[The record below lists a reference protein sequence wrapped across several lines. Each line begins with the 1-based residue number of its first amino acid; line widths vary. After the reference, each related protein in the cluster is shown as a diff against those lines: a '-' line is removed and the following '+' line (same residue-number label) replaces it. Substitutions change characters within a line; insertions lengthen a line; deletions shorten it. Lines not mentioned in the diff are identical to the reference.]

1 MFNYVAKKLVGT
13 KNQRELKR
21 LNPLV
26 GRINERESWAKTL
39 DDTRI
44 REQVQ
49 AWKKEVEG
57 APGKEKSAVLDRILP
72 DCFALT
78 RESSMRSLGMRH
90 FDVQLIGGM
99 ALHKGMIAEMKTG
112 EGKTL
117 VATLPCV
124 LNALEGKGV
133 HVVTVNDYLAK
144 RDAEWMGRLYRHMGL
159 STGVVVH
166 GISDRERQKEY
177 GSDITYGQN
186 NEFGF
191 DYLRDNM
198 KFRLSDY
205 VQRELH
211 YAIVDEV
218 DSILIDEARTPLI
231 ISGPSEESTDK
242 YYKIN
247 KVIPGLVR
255 DRDYTVDEKARSVV
269 LTDEGVEKVEAKLQV
284 PNLYDPEQIETLH
297 HVEQGLKA
305 HTLYRKDHEY
315 VVKDG
320 EVIIV
325 DDFTGRLMPG
335 RRWSDGLHQAVEAK
349 ENVKIENENQ
359 TLATVSF
366 QNYFRLYSKLS
377 GMTGT
382 ADTEAGE
389 FADIY
394 KLEVLVIPTNRV
406 NVRKDLQDTVYK
418 TEREK
423 FKAVCDDV
431 EERWKKGQPVLV
443 GTVSIAKSEVLSQ
456 LLKKRGVAHDV
467 LNAKQHER
475 EAELVAQAGRKGRIT
490 ISTNMAGRGTDI
502 LLGGNAEFLAKR
514 EVGVEPSLNDIEGR
528 LVQARVEKAKA
539 DGGREEPASPATGGG
554 QKPQHRSFAPV
565 TAAEVEAQ
573 YQADYAGWKERY
585 EAAMV
590 KYKGEVQKEHDEV
603 VALGGLHILGTERHE
618 SRRIDNQLR
627 GRAGRQGD
635 PGSSKFYLSLE
646 DDLMRIFASDRIA
659 KLMETFGVQENEPI
673 EHPWLTKAIQGAQER
688 VEGQNFD
695 IRKNLLEYD
704 DVMNQQRKTI
714 YGMRKEV
721 LAAGAGVPLVW
732 FTEDLK
738 TRKKT
743 RFEKMVDWNDQEE
756 HFYDLM
762 EDLIIEI
769 VDEALPRSKN
779 DEFDPKALQ
788 LRVREQLNVDMSFAG
803 AQLDREKLQL
813 DVFTVAE
820 KKLKTKLALLG
831 DDFRL
836 YTQWLYLNTIDQ
848 LWKDHLLQMDHLR
861 QGIGLRSYG
870 QKDPKIEYKKEGFE
884 LFQIMKGRIAGS
896 TIAMVMR
903 VEPAQQPQ
911 QPAAASQTAQPA
923 QARPATT
930 LPPLPQRTRQQTIES
945 HGEAPTASGGQGG
958 AAASPASQIVRTGPR
973 VGRNDPC
980 PCGSGKKYK
989 KCHLP
994 LEEGTGAAI
1003 D

>member
-1 MFNYVAKKLVGT
+1 MFNYVLRKIVGT

-21 LNPLV
+21 MQPLV
-26 GRINERESWAKTL
+26 ARINEREGWAKSL
-39 DDTRI
+39 SDEQI
-44 REQVQ
+44 REQVRS
-49 AWKKEVEG
+49 WGKEVAD
-57 APGKEKSAVLDRILP
+57 APPPEKSAVLDRILP
-72 DCFALT
+72 DVFALT
-78 RESSMRSLGMRH
+78 RESSVRALGMRH

-99 ALHKGMIAEMKTG
+99 GLHRGMIAEMKTG

-144 RDAEWMGRLYRHMGL
+144 RDAEWMGRIYRQMGL
-159 STGVVVH
+159 SVGCVVH
-166 GISDRERQKEY
+166 
-177 GSDITYGQN
+177 
-186 NEFGF
+186 
-191 DYLRDNM
+191 
-198 KFRLSDY
+198 
-205 VQRELH
+205 
-211 YAIVDEV
+211 A
-218 DSILIDEARTPLI
+218 
-231 ISGPSEESTDK
+231 
-242 YYKIN
+242 
-247 KVIPGLVR
+247 
-255 DRDYTVDEKARSVV
+255 
-269 LTDEGVEKVEAKLQV
+269 DEGVEKVEARLGV

-297 HVEQGLKA
+297 HVEQALRA

-359 TLATVSF
+359 TLPTVSF
-366 QNYFRLYSKLS
+366 QNYFRLYTKLA

-382 ADTEAGE
+382 ADTEAAE
-389 FADIY
+389 FAQIY
-394 KLEVLVIPTNRV
+394 KLEVLVIPTNKQ
-406 NVRKDLQDTVYK
+406 NIRKDLQDTVYK

-443 GTVSIAKSEVLSQ
+443 GTVSIAKSEVLSG
-456 LLKKRGVAHDV
+456 LLKKRGVPHDV

-475 EAELVAQAGRKGRIT
+475 EAEIVAQAGRKGRIT

-502 LLGGNAEFLAKR
+502 LLGGNPEFLAKR
-514 EVGVEPSLNDIEGR
+514 EVGAEPSPVEIEGR

-539 DGGREEPASPATGGG
+539 EGDGKFP
-554 QKPQHRSFAPV
+554 PV
-565 TAAEVEAQ
+565 TAAEVEQVYRAE
-573 YQADYAGWKERY
+573 YAAWKERHD
-585 EAAMV
+585 AAV
-590 KYKGEVQKEHDEV
+590 AAFKDPCGNQHEEV

-627 GRAGRQGD
+627 GRSGRQGD

-659 KLMETFGVQENEPI
+659 KLMDTFGVQENEPI
-673 EHPWLTKAIQGAQER
+673 DHPWLTKAIQGAQER

-721 LAAGAGVPLVW
+721 LASGAGVPLIW
-732 FTEDLK
+732 FTEDPK
-738 TRKKT
+738 TKKKT
-743 RFEKMVDWNDQEE
+743 RHEKMVTWKDQEE
-756 HFYDLM
+756 HLYDLI
-762 EDLIIEI
+762 EDLIIEM
-769 VDEALPRSKN
+769 VDEAVPRGKN
-779 DEFDPKALQ
+779 DEFDTKALQ
-788 LRVREQLNVDMSFAG
+788 ARVREQFNVDTGFEG
-803 AQLDREKLQL
+803 AAPDKEKLQL
-813 DVFTVAE
+813 DIFNVVE
-820 KKLKTKLALLG
+820 KKLKAKFEALG

-861 QGIGLRSYG
+861 QGIHLRGYG

-884 LFQIMKGRIAGS
+884 LFQIMKGRIAAS
-896 TIAMVMR
+896 TVSMVMR
-903 VEPAQQPQ
+903 VEPVQPQ
-911 QPAAASQTAQPA
+911 AATAQPA
-923 QARPATT
+923 QARASAS
-930 LPPLPQRTRQQTIES
+930 LPPLPQRRGQGTLPAHR
-945 HGEAPTASGGQGG
+945 EAPAPPGRPRGSPLQDEPPTPPPPRPRGRRDEPRPPG
-958 AAASPASQIVRTGPR
+958 AGEKDKKRPPPPR
-973 VGRNDPC
+973 RGRP
-980 PCGSGKKYK
+980 P
-989 KCHLP
+989 
-994 LEEGTGAAI
+994 
-1003 D
+1003 

>member
-1 MFNYVAKKLVGT
+1 MIDFVLKKIVGT
-13 KNQRELKR
+13 KNQRELKKMG
-21 LNPLV
+21 PLV
-26 GRINERESWAKTL
+26 ARINERESWAKSL
-39 DDTRI
+39 SDEQMRA
-44 REQVQ
+44 QVQ
-49 AWKKEVEG
+49 AWKQEVAA
-57 APGKEKSAVLDRILP
+57 APEKEKSAVLDRLLP
-72 DCFALT
+72 DSFALT
-78 RESSMRSLGMRH
+78 RESSVRALGMRH

-99 ALHKGMIAEMKTG
+99 ALHRGMIAEMKTG

-117 VATLPCV
+117 VATLPCA

-144 RDAEWMGRLYRHMGL
+144 RDAEWMGRLYRHLGL

-166 GISDRERQKEY
+166 GLTDRQRQHEY
-177 GSDITYGQN
+177 SRDITYGQN

-198 KFRLSDY
+198 KFRLADY

-247 KVIPGLVR
+247 KVIPALIR
-255 DRDYTVDEKARSVV
+255 DRDFTVDEKSRSVV
-269 LTDEGVEKVEAKLQV
+269 LTDEGVEKVESRLSV
-284 PNLYDPEQIETLH
+284 VNLYDPEQIETLH
-297 HVEQGLKA
+297 HVEQALRA

-382 ADTEAGE
+382 ADTEAAE

-423 FKAVCDDV
+423 FTAVCNDV

-443 GTVSIAKSEVLSQ
+443 GTVSIAKSEVLSS
-456 LLKKRGVAHDV
+456 LLKKRGVQHDV

-475 EAELVAQAGRKGRIT
+475 EAEIVAQAGRKGRIT

-502 LLGGNAEFLAKR
+502 LLGGNPEFLAKR
-514 EVGVEPSLNDIEGR
+514 DVGAEPSANDIEGR
-528 LVQARVEKAKA
+528 LVQARVEAAKTS
-539 DGGREEPASPATGGG
+539 GET
-554 QKPQHRSFAPV
+554 KFAPV
-565 TAAEVEAQ
+565 TAAEVEQVYKAE
-573 YQADYAGWKERY
+573 YATWKERHD
-585 EAAMV
+585 AAIV
-590 KYKGEVQKEHDEV
+590 KYKAACAKEHDEV
-603 VALGGLHILGTERHE
+603 VAVGGLHILGTERHE

-627 GRAGRQGD
+627 GRSGRQGD

-673 EHPWLTKAIQGAQER
+673 EHPWLTKAIQGAQQR

-721 LAAGAGVPLVW
+721 LAAGANVPLVW
-732 FTEDLK
+732 FTEDPK
-738 TRKKT
+738 TKKKT
-743 RFEKMVDWNDQEE
+743 RFEKMVSWKDQEE
-756 HFYDLM
+756 HLYDLI

-769 VDEALPRSKN
+769 VDEAVPRGKN
-779 DEFDPKALQ
+779 DEFDSKALQ
-788 LRVREQLNVDMSFAG
+788 LRVREQFNVEMSFEG
-803 AQLDREKLQL
+803 AHPDREKLQL
-813 DVFTVAE
+813 DIFSVVE
-820 KKLKTKLALLG
+820 KRLKAKFEALG

-848 LWKDHLLQMDHLR
+848 LWKDHLLSMDHLR
-861 QGIGLRSYG
+861 QGIHLQGYA
-870 QKDPKIEYKKEGFE
+870 QKDPKIEYKKQGFE
-884 LFQIMKGRIAGS
+884 LFQIMKGRIAAS
-896 TIAMVMR
+896 TTAMVMR
-903 VEPAQQPQ
+903 VEPAQQQPAVQAATQ
-911 QPAAASQTAQPA
+911 QPAQGRASG
-923 QARPATT
+923 T
-930 LPPLPQRTRQQTIES
+930 LPPLPQRRQQQTIET
-945 HGEAPTASGGQGG
+945 HGEAP
-958 AAASPASQIVRTGPR
+958 AAAGGNGGTVQNPTAPIVRAGPR

-994 LEEGTGAAI
+994 LEEGGSAAA

>member
-1 MFNYVAKKLVGT
+1 MFDYVLKKIIGT

-21 LNPLV
+21 MNPLV
-26 GRINERESWAKTL
+26 GRINEREGWAKSL
-39 DDTRI
+39 SDDQA

-49 AWKKEVEG
+49 AWRKEV
-57 APGKEKSAVLDRILP
+57 AAAKPLEKSAVLDRILP

-78 RESSMRSLGMRH
+78 RESSVRSLGMRY
-90 FDVQLIGGM
+90 FDVQLVGGM
-99 ALHKGMIAEMKTG
+99 GLHKGMIAEMKTG

-144 RDAEWMGRLYRHMGL
+144 RDAEWMGRLYRQMGL
-159 STGVVVH
+159 SVGCVVH
-166 GISDRERQKEY
+166 GLTDRQRQKEY
-177 GSDITYGQN
+177 GADITYGQN

-198 KFRLSDY
+198 KFRLADY

-269 LTDEGVEKVEAKLQV
+269 LTDEGVEKVEAKLAV

-297 HVEQGLKA
+297 HVEQALRA

-366 QNYFRLYSKLS
+366 QNYFRLYTKLA

-382 ADTEAGE
+382 ADTEAAE
-389 FADIY
+389 FASIY
-394 KLEVLVIPTNRV
+394 KLEVLVIPTNRI

-423 FKAVCDDV
+423 FTAVCNDV

-443 GTVSIAKSEVLSQ
+443 GTVSIAKSEVLSK
-456 LLKKRGVAHDV
+456 LLKQRGVQHDV

-475 EAELVAQAGRKGRIT
+475 EAEIVAQAGRKGRIT

-502 LLGGNAEFLAKR
+502 LLGGNPEFLARR
-514 EVGVEPSLNDIEGR
+514 EVGPEPTANEIEGR
-528 LVQARVEKAKA
+528 LVQERVAKAK
-539 DGGREEPASPATGGG
+539 ETGET
-554 QKPQHRSFAPV
+554 KFAPV
-565 TAAEVEAQ
+565 TAAEVEAEFSRLH
-573 YQADYAGWKERY
+573 GEWKARFD
-585 EAAMV
+585 ATIG
-590 KYKGEVQKEHDEV
+590 KYKDDCAKEHEQV
-603 VALGGLHILGTERHE
+603 VSAGGLHILGNERHE

-627 GRAGRQGD
+627 GRGGPQGG
-635 PGSSKFYLSLE
+635 PASSKCSVSLGG
-646 DDLMRIFASDRIA
+646 DLVGICSSDRIT

-673 EHPWLTKAIQGAQER
+673 EHPWLSKAIEGAQKR

-721 LAAGAGVPLVW
+721 LAAGAGIPLVW
-732 FTEDLK
+732 FTEDPK
-738 TRKKT
+738 TKKKT
-743 RFEKMVDWNDQEE
+743 RHEKMVSWKDQEE
-756 HFYDLM
+756 HFFDLI
-762 EDLIIEI
+762 EDLVIEL
-769 VDEALPRSKN
+769 VDEAVPQSKN
-779 DEFDPKALQ
+779 EEFHPESLQ
-788 LRVREQLNVDMSFAG
+788 QRVREQFNTDINLSG
-803 AQLDREKLQL
+803 AAADKEKLQL
-813 DVFTVAE
+813 DIYNVVE
-820 KKLKTKLALLG
+820 KKLKHKFETLG
-831 DDFRL
+831 DDFRA
-836 YTQWLYLNTIDQ
+836 YAQWLYLNAIDQ

-861 QGIGLRSYG
+861 QGIHLRGYG

-884 LFQIMKGRIAGS
+884 LFQIMKGRIAAS
-896 TIAMVMR
+896 TVSMIMR
-903 VEPAQQPQ
+903 VEPVQPSVAA
-911 QPAAASQTAQPA
+911 PAPTATQTQRPA
-923 QARPATT
+923 QGARGGT
-930 LPPLPQRTRQQTIES
+930 LPPLPQRRAARTTES
-945 HGEAPTASGGQGG
+945 HGDGPNAKG
-958 AAASPASQIVRTGPR
+958 AAAASAGQVTRAGPR

-994 LEEGTGAAI
+994 MDEGGAGATAE
-1003 D
+1003 